1 MRMKE
6 RHSRNMPK
14 NDDSKKSHGS
24 PRNGQVSARWVPFE
38 ACRPLIEE
46 APVFYPTAEE
56 FQDTLSYIASIRSIA
71 EAYGICKIVPPAS
84 WSPPCPLKD
93 KKVWQHKTFSTRIQQ
108 VDLLQNREPMKK
120 KLKPKRKRRRLF
132 NTRPRRRA
140 HPESS
145 ESFTACD
152 TEEKFGF
159 QSGPDFT
166 LEDFQNFAEE
176 FKESYF
182 GLHNITQECSSETG
196 QVKKGFPSVADI
208 EGEYWRIIEEPTD
221 EVEVYYGA
229 DLESGT
235 LGSGFPKESSSL
247 TDSNIDQYVSS
258 GWNLNNFSLLPGS
271 VLNFEDHISGV
282 VVPWLYIGMCFSSFC
297 WHVEDHHLYSLNYL
311 HWGDPKIWYGVPG
324 SQASA
329 LEDAMRKHLKDLF
342 EEQPDLLNE
351 LVTQLSPSVLKSEGV
366 PVYRVVQKSGEF
378 VLTFPRAYHCGFNC
392 GFNCAEA
399 VNVAPVDWL
408 QHGLN
413 AVELYSKQC
422 RKTSLSHDKLMVA
435 AAQKAIRALWEISI
449 LKQENS
455 DNLRWKSVCGKDGK
469 LTEAIRRRVHLE
481 KKRIECLPQVTSF
494 QKMEKYL
501 DLNTQRECFVC
512 FYDLHLTAASCN
524 CSSKKFA
531 CLKHANLIC
540 CCEPDNRFLIL
551 RYTIDELSTL
561 VEALEECTDALKIW
575 SSKYFQATL
584 LTDKNYD
591 FDKLDR
597 GKYEHGVHQPEEE
610 ERLNRGSDCYS
621 SESNVASDDGRP
633 LSSRNTGPSS
643 SVLFNSLLKNDLE
656 EHLTNKISEV
666 GPDSEE
672 RLDLCVE
679 PITFGSVVC
688 GKQWCNKSFIFTK
701 GYKSRVK
708 FFNILNPMIR
718 STYTSEILDGGFLGP
733 LFKVSL
739 EEHPHESFTNM
750 SAQGCW
756 EMVLQRLNQE
766 ITVQA
771 CPWKQGLSPLQPV
784 SEVDGLQMFGFLSSS
799 IIQAIE
805 ALDPHHCCVKYWNHK
820 LLTEKSSETW
830 FGEVGKIAE
839 SYATDSALQ
848 ESSDRLTLGSDN
860 FLSGDEIRPV
870 LRRLLR
876 KADSEEMEVMHG
888 ILCQE
893 SRSHQWRVA
902 VETLT
907 EEIQTIKK

>member
-6 RHSRNMPK
+6 QHSRNMPK
-14 NDDSKKSHGS
+14 NDDSLKSPGS
-24 PRNGQVSARWVPFE
+24 PLNGKVSARWVPAE
-38 ACRPLIEE
+38 ACRPLLEE

-56 FQDTLSYIASIRSIA
+56 FQDTLGYIASIRSTA

-84 WSPPCPLKD
+84 WNPPCPLKD
-93 KKVWQHKTFSTRIQQ
+93 QKVWKNTTFSTRIQQ

-120 KLKPKRKRRRLF
+120 KLKPKRKKRRLF
-132 NTRPRRRA
+132 NTRPRRHA
-140 HPESS
+140 HPESA
-145 ESFTACD
+145 ESYAACD
-152 TEEKFGF
+152 TDETFGF

-166 LEDFQNFAEE
+166 LEDFQRFAEE

-182 GLHNITQECSSETG
+182 GLHNRTQECSSETG
-196 QVKKGFPSVADI
+196 QIKKGFPSVADI

-229 DLESGT
+229 DLENET
-235 LGSGFPKESSSL
+235 LGSGFPKELSSI
-247 TDSNIDQYVSS
+247 TDSKIDQYVNS

-271 VLNFEDHISGV
+271 VLNFEEHISGV

-324 SQASA
+324 SHASA

-342 EEQPDLLNE
+342 EEQPNLLNE

-366 PVYRVVQKSGEF
+366 PVYRALQKSGEF

-435 AAQKAIRALWEISI
+435 AAQKAIQALWEISI
-449 LKQENS
+449 LKQENPE
-455 DNLRWKSVCGKDGK
+455 NLRWKNVCGKDGK

-481 KKRIECLPQVTSF
+481 KKRIERLPQVTNF

-501 DLNTQRECFVC
+501 DLHIERECFAC
-512 FYDLHLTAASCN
+512 FFDLHLSAASCN

-551 RYTIDELSTL
+551 RYTIDELNTL

-575 SSKYFQATL
+575 SSKYFQVAL
-584 LTDKNYD
+584 LTDKTYD
-591 FDKLDR
+591 FDKLDG
-597 GKYEHGVHQPEEE
+597 GKDEDGVHHPKREEGI
-610 ERLNRGSDCYS
+610 NRGSDCCS
-621 SESNVASDDGRP
+621 SESNVASDDGQP
-633 LSSRNTGPSS
+633 LGSRNTGPSS
-643 SVLFNSLLKNDLE
+643 SVPFNSTLKNDPE
-656 EHLTNKISEV
+656 EHLANKISEF
-666 GPDSEE
+666 GPDSEG
-672 RLDLCVE
+672 RLDFCVE
-679 PITFGSVVC
+679 PINLGSVVC
-688 GKQWCNKSFIFTK
+688 GKLWCNKAFIFSK

-708 FFNILNPMIR
+708 FFNVLNPMIR
-718 STYTSEILDGGFLGP
+718 STYTSEILDGGLLGP

-739 EEHPHESFTNM
+739 EEYPHESFTNT

-756 EMVLQRLNQE
+756 EMVLQRINQE
-766 ITVQA
+766 ITTQA
-771 CPWKQGLSPLQPV
+771 CLGKQGLPPLQPV
-784 SEVDGLQMFGFLSSS
+784 SGVNGFQMFGFLSSS

-805 ALDPHHCCVKYWNHK
+805 AQDTHHCCVKYWNHK
-820 LLTEKSSETW
+820 LLTQKSSETRS
-830 FGEVGKIAE
+830 GEGEKITD

-848 ESSDRLTLGSDN
+848 ETSDRLTLGSDN
-860 FLSGDEIRPV
+860 FLSDDEIRPIF
-870 LRRLLR
+870 RRLLR
-876 KADSEEMEVMHG
+876 KADSEEMEVLHR

-893 SRSHQWRVA
+893 SKSQLWRVA

-907 EEIQTIKK
+907 EEIHTTKK

>member
-1 MRMKE
+1 
-6 RHSRNMPK
+6 MPK
-14 NDDSKKSHGS
+14 NDDSEKSSGC
-24 PRNGQVSARWVPFE
+24 PQNQKVSARWFPSE
-38 ACRPLIEE
+38 ACRPLLEE

-56 FQDTLSYIASIRSIA
+56 FQDTLGYIASIRSTA
-71 EAYGICKIVPPAS
+71 EAYGICKIVPPPS
-84 WSPPCPLKD
+84 WRPPCPLKD
-93 KKVWQHKTFSTRIQQ
+93 KKVWEHKTFSTRIQQ

-120 KLKPKRKRRRLF
+120 KLKPKRKKRRLF
-132 NTRPRRRA
+132 NTKPRRRP

-145 ESFTACD
+145 ESFAACD
-152 TEEKFGF
+152 TEKKFGF

-166 LEDFQNFAEE
+166 LEDFQRFAEE

-182 GLHNITQECSSETG
+182 GLHDRTQECSSETG
-196 QVKKGFPSVADI
+196 EIKKGFLSVAEI

-247 TDSNIDQYVSS
+247 TDSKQDQYVRS

-271 VLNFEDHISGV
+271 VLNFEEHISGV

-366 PVYRVVQKSGEF
+366 PVYRAVQKSGEF

-435 AAQKAIRALWEISI
+435 AAQKAIHALWEISI
-449 LKQENS
+449 LKQENP
-455 DNLRWKSVCGKDGK
+455 DNLRWRSVCGKDGK
-469 LTEAIRRRVHLE
+469 LTEAIRRRIQLE
-481 KKRIECLPQVTSF
+481 KKRIENLPQVISF
-494 QKMEKYL
+494 QKMENYL
-501 DLNTQRECFVC
+501 DPNTERECFAC
-512 FYDLHLTAASCN
+512 FYDLHLSAASCK

-531 CLKHANLIC
+531 CLKHVNLIC
-540 CCEPDNRFLIL
+540 CCEAENRFLIL
-551 RYTIDELSTL
+551 RYTIDELNTL

-575 SSKYFQATL
+575 SSKYSPVAL
-584 LTDKNYD
+584 LTDKSYD
-591 FDKLDR
+591 IDKLDS
-597 GKYEHGVHQPEEE
+597 GKYDCGVHHPKKE
-610 ERLNRGSDCYS
+610 ERLNAESDCRS
-621 SESNVASDDGRP
+621 SESNLASDDGQP
-633 LSSRNTGPSS
+633 LGYTGPSS
-643 SVLFNSLLKNDLE
+643 CVPVNSLLKNDPK
-656 EHLTNKISEV
+656 EHLAHKISDIE
-666 GPDSEE
+666 PYSEE
-672 RLDLCVE
+672 RLDSCVE
-679 PITFGSVVC
+679 PINFGSVVC
-688 GKQWCNKSFIFTK
+688 GKLWCNKAFILTK
-701 GYKSRVK
+701 GFKSRVK
-708 FFNILNPMIR
+708 FFNILNPTIK
-718 STYTSEILDGGFLGP
+718 STYMSEILDGGLLGP
-733 LFKVSL
+733 IFKVSL
-739 EEHPHESFTNM
+739 EEHPHENFTNM

-766 ITVQA
+766 LVKQA
-771 CPWKQGLSPLQPV
+771 CLGKQGLPPLQQV
-784 SEVDGLQMFGFLSSS
+784 SEVDGLQMFGLLSPS

-805 ALDPHHCCVKYWNHK
+805 ALDPHHCCVKYWSHK

-830 FGEVGKIAE
+830 SGDGAKIAE
-839 SYATDSALQ
+839 SYAIDSALQ
-848 ESSDRLTLGSDN
+848 ESNDRLHLGSAN
-860 FLSGDEIRPV
+860 FVSDDEIRPIF
-870 LRRLLR
+870 RRLLR
-876 KADSEEMEVMHG
+876 KADSEEMKVMLR

-893 SRSHQWRVA
+893 SRSYLWRIA

-907 EEIQTIKK
+907 EEIQTKK